1 MGHRS
6 SKQSAGL
13 TDGNT
18 SINKNSTKDTSSVAK
33 LSKQST
39 RRHSSRFPKSRSANS
54 ENNQHYRHSI
64 ASLNSSSGSAATVYG
79 DKLLPVL
86 RLDSG
91 DSITSEGSSGLGSVT
106 NNSSGQ
112 IIIKIRF
119 KTHTPGDMDNASENA
134 QSSPTTAAESCAP
147 TLANSEGYRRLVDT
161 NSNKVPRGDAVLLRA
176 AGSSPNSALNN
187 TYSGCNINNNRASL
201 PAHLNA
207 LRITEPLLEQ
217 GMDSAS
223 AVEYYEVN
231 EEATTSART
240 RPDTSRRQKTKSAF
254 MNFRSILESSSS
266 SSKSQLNKI
275 SSNSNRNNNNNSS
288 SSSSSSSSNHS
299 RSIAQTSPTSLSAS
313 QTQNQYRP
321 RGGDATTASSSSI
334 YHDTPISNAFAPTTS
349 NALMPGTPL
358 SITTS
363 TATLPLSPLQQTTAT
378 TNQLAIWAAN
388 KDVII
393 SAINLVVCPSTTA
406 VGLER
411 LMTTELVAGNS
422 CSVGG
427 DASSGERE
435 QVCAVPTSL
444 LRNSSTQVSASATS
458 GPIVHSQVDFV
469 HYLVPDLLRIFNSS
483 FYWGKMD
490 RYEAERLLEGKP
502 EGTFLLRDSAQEEYL
517 FSVTFRK
524 YGRSLHARIEQS
536 GHKFSFDCHDPAVFS
551 TSTVTGL
558 LEHYK
563 DPGSV
568 MFFEPMLTV
577 PFHRKTV
584 FSLQQLAR
592 AAIVSNTTYDGI
604 SELELPVRL
613 KAYLKE
619 YHYKQKLRVKLL
631 DDALLTCA

>member
-39 RRHSSRFPKSRSANS
+39 RHSSRFPKSRSADS
-54 ENNQHYRHSI
+54 ENNKHYRHSI

-86 RLDSG
+86 RLDNG

-134 QSSPTTAAESCAP
+134 QPSPTAAAESCAP
-147 TLANSEGYRRLVDT
+147 ALANSEGYRRLVDT

-201 PAHLNA
+201 PVHLNA
-207 LRITEPLLEQ
+207 LRITKPLLEQ
-217 GMDSAS
+217 GTDSAS

-254 MNFRSILESSSS
+254 MNFRSILESFSS

-288 SSSSSSSSNHS
+288 SNHS
-299 RSIAQTSPTSLSAS
+299 RSITQTPLSAS
-313 QTQNQYRP
+313 QIQNQYRP
-321 RGGDATTASSSSI
+321 RGGDATASSSSI
-334 YHDTPISNAFAPTTS
+334 YHDTPISNAIAPTTS

-363 TATLPLSPLQQTTAT
+363 TATLSPLQQTTAT

-393 SAINLVVCPSTTA
+393 SAINLVVCPSTTG

-422 CSVGG
+422 GSVGG
-427 DASSGERE
+427 DASSGDRE
-435 QVCAVPTSL
+435 QACAVPTSL

-613 KAYLKE
+613 KTYLKE
-619 YHYKQKLRVKLL
+619 YHYKQKLSVKLL